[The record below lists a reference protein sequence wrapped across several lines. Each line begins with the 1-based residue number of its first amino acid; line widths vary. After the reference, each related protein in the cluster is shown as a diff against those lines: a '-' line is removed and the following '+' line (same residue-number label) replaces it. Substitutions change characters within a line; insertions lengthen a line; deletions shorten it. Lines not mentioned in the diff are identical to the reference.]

1 MSYVCRIFAK
11 DIQALQDVKEYSLD
25 DKDIKFVSDD
35 KEKVYSLKDT
45 EYVVIPTDVF
55 KDMIDS
61 IHANGEKPKNTNLK
75 PKKNT
80 KADIVAPVETEN
92 K

>member
-11 DIQALQDVKEYSLD
+11 DIQALQDVKEYSLV
-25 DKDIKFVSDD
+25 DKNFKFVSDEKG
-35 KEKVYSLKDT
+35 KEYSLEDT

-55 KDMIDS
+55 KNMIDS
-61 IHANGEKPKNTNLK
+61 IHANGEKSKNTNSK
-75 PKKNT
+75 TKKNT
-80 KADIVAPVETEN
+80 KADVFTPVKPEN